1 MTNTGRIGWITRLG
15 LGGLLAALL
24 LAGPART
31 SRAGLDNLEA
41 IKVKADHQ
49 HFYQY
54 VIPTIERPAVD
65 PSILHKKLAKPID
78 AYLKA
83 VAKESGVAD
92 ARRAA
97 LEAMDGQTK
106 HMTNETWLLY
116 GDLYLSQ
123 SRADYEEALISD
135 TGDATEPSLDPVL
148 EAYNKA
154 AADEGSTAYA
164 WAHYAIALAA
174 ADSDDELSVKSLK
187 IVAGS
192 DAVPELRTDVWIRL
206 GEKATD
212 SGKAYDLFRRAYK
225 AAEGER
231 KNRAAINLATAA
243 FLRGEFAAAL
253 ELAAEALPGPTFEGD
268 DERALR
274 LCVECLANTNDH
286 SGETLPG
293 SLDDALAAR
302 VLVALGEYWFHG
314 NVGQHPVEAT
324 AAWEAAQTRGA
335 AGKDAKKCEAGVRE
349 ADKLVQD
356 TTETAEQWLE
366 RIGTLCFDRGLTAD
380 QTMNC
385 AADVHLA
392 PNKGGTP
399 TLTATVRE
407 ASASGAEALKACL
420 EGPLPAPLGNASFE
434 EKDHLF
440 MFDNY

>member
-1 MTNTGRIGWITRLG
+1 MTHTGRIGQVTRMG

-24 LAGPART
+24 LAGPAGV

-41 IKVKADHQ
+41 IKLKAAHQ

-54 VIPTIERPAVD
+54 VMPTIDRPPVD
-65 PSILHKKLAKPID
+65 ASILHKKLIKPVES
-78 AYLKA
+78 YQRA

-97 LEAMDGQTK
+97 LEAMDDQIK
-106 HMTNETWLLY
+106 RMTNETWLLY
-116 GDLYLSQ
+116 GDLYLAQ
-123 SRADYEEALISD
+123 SRADYEESLVSD
-135 TGDATEPSLDPVL
+135 SGDTPEPSLDPVL
-148 EAYNKA
+148 EAYRKA
-154 AADEGSTAYA
+154 AADKGSTSYA
-164 WAHYAIALAA
+164 WAHYAIAVAA
-174 ADSDDELSVKSLK
+174 ADSDDRLSMESLQ
-187 IVAGS
+187 IVAES
-192 DAVPELRTDVWIRL
+192 EAVPELRNDVWIRL
-206 GEKATD
+206 GEKTTD
-212 SGKAYDLFRRAYK
+212 KTEADKLFRKAY
-225 AAEGER
+225 AAADGER
-231 KNRAAINLATAA
+231 KNRAAANLATSA
-243 FLRGEFAAAL
+243 FLRGEFGEAL
-253 ELAAEALPGPTFEGD
+253 EQAAEAFAGPNFEGD

-274 LCVECLANTNDH
+274 LCVESLANTQDH
-286 SGETLPG
+286 SGEALPS
-293 SLDDALAAR
+293 SLDDSLAAR
-302 VLVALGEYWFHG
+302 ILTALGEYWFHG

-324 AAWEAAQTRGA
+324 AAWEAAQARGA
-335 AGKDAKKCEAGVRE
+335 SGKDAKKCEAGIRE
-349 ADKLVQD
+349 ADKLIQD

-407 ASASGAEALKACL
+407 ASAAGSEALKACL
-420 EGPLPAPLGNASFE
+420 EGPLPAPLGKASFE